1 MATHV
6 VAQGEHISSIA
17 AQYGFSNYKTLW
29 DDPNNADL
37 KKLRE
42 NPNVLLPGDQVF
54 IPDRATRTESIPA
67 DARSSFVLEV
77 KPLKLRVKLL
87 DLSDDPIDRIGK
99 ATTRAGPQD
108 VSPQGH
114 IYEADID
121 TLDTDVTLDF
131 TSDPPL
137 SVHLA
142 VGSLDP
148 VKEQTGQRERLNN
161 LAYFAG
167 FSQQIDP
174 QQFQW
179 AVEEFQCD
187 HKKTDGLKVDGN
199 IDESTS
205 NGSKTQ
211 KALEKEHGV

>member
-1 MATHV
+1 MPTHV
-6 VAQGEHISSIA
+6 VAQGEHMSGIA
-17 AQYGFSNYKTLW
+17 AQHGFSNYKALW
-29 DDPNNADL
+29 DHPNNADL
-37 KKLRE
+37 KKERE
-42 NPNVLLPGDQVF
+42 NPNVLFPGDKVF
-54 IPDRATRTESIPA
+54 VPEREVRKESIPA

-121 TLDTDVTLDF
+121 TLDTDVSLDF
-131 TSDPPL
+131 KDDPPL

-148 VKEQTGQRERLNN
+148 VKEQSGQQERLNN

-167 FSQQIDP
+167 FSQKIDP

-187 HKKTDGLKVDGN
+187 HKQKDGLKVDGN
-199 IDESTS
+199 IDESTA